1 MSVIASKF
9 PKKVPHKLAY
19 QTMMVR
25 EAHRCG
31 SGGWAAY
38 DTAFQQQ
45 AAIDPTCDWSQLNSS
60 LYSVT
65 LMAQATGKGKCCSY
79 CLEAD
84 HTSDEC
90 TLSTKPRQVRQLHPL
105 GLGLPPY
112 ERQAKP
118 RNESRAGGRPKPKRV
133 RSQLDKICY

>member
-25 EAHRCG
+25 EARRCG

-65 LMAQATGKGKCCSY
+65 LMAQATGT
-79 CLEAD
+79 
-84 HTSDEC
+84 HTLREC
-90 TLSTKPRQVRQLHPL
+90 THVHVDACKRSETLNACVLCMGKENVQTHSDV
-105 GLGLPPY
+105 
-112 ERQAKP
+112 ER
-118 RNESRAGGRPKPKRV
+118 
-133 RSQLDKICY
+133 